1 MAFYRSGSILSRWH
15 SLNLLRRFFTHRD
28 DFTVKQTVDALGDK
42 LSSSSV
48 PEPYLSSKYLVS
60 HVLGEV
66 QAEGYLK
73 FADRKLGEE
82 QLTELNRMVNC
93 RLARMPLQ
101 YIVGSWDFR
110 NIQLKLRPPVF
121 IPRQETEQL
130 VQIVLDG
137 LPDNKPLRILEI
149 GPGSGNICLSLLQE
163 NPNVTVLALE
173 RSRVAAQLVVENA
186 VDLGL
191 DSRLTVR
198 ETRLDEETILD
209 EKFDAVVSN
218 PPYVLRKDLMN
229 LAPEISVYE
238 DLRALDGGAE
248 GLDVILPL
256 LKVSSTVLEKGGRVF
271 LEVDP
276 CHPHIL
282 PSRLPDF
289 SFHLREVIED
299 FSGRERFLVLD
310 KV

>member
-1 MAFYRSGSILSRWH
+1 MAFYRSGTSLNRLQ
-15 SLNLLRRFFTHRD
+15 SLNLIRRFFTRRD
-28 DFTVKQTVDALGDK
+28 DFTVKQTVEELGDM
-42 LSSSSV
+42 LSSSNV
-48 PEPYLSSKYLVS
+48 PEPHLSSKYLVS

-66 QAEGYLK
+66 QAHGYLK
-73 FADRKLGEE
+73 FADQKLREE
-82 QLTELNRMVNC
+82 QLSELNRLVNC

-130 VQIVLDG
+130 VQIVLDS
-137 LPDNKPLRILEI
+137 LPDDKPLRILEI

-186 VDLGL
+186 VNLGL

-198 ETRLDEETILD
+198 ETRMDEETILS

-256 LKVSSTVLEKGGRVF
+256 LKLSSTVLEKGSSVF

-289 SFHLREVIED
+289 SLHLREVIED

>member
-1 MAFYRSGSILSRWH
+1 MLGINIY
-15 SLNLLRRFFTHRD
+15 
-28 DFTVKQTVDALGDK
+28 DF
-42 LSSSSV
+42 
-48 PEPYLSSKYLVS
+48 
-60 HVLGEV
+60 
-66 QAEGYLK
+66 
-73 FADRKLGEE
+73 
-82 QLTELNRMVNC
+82 
-93 RLARMPLQ
+93 
-101 YIVGSWDFR
+101 
-110 NIQLKLRPPVF
+110 
-121 IPRQETEQL
+121 
-130 VQIVLDG
+130 
-137 LPDNKPLRILEI
+137 
-149 GPGSGNICLSLLQE
+149 
-163 NPNVTVLALE
+163 
-173 RSRVAAQLVVENA
+173 
-186 VDLGL
+186 
-191 DSRLTVR
+191 RLTVR
-198 ETRLDEETILD
+198 ETRMDEETILS

-256 LKVSSTVLEKGGRVF
+256 LKLSSTVLEKGSSVF

-289 SFHLREVIED
+289 SLHLREVIED